1 MDWTII
7 ARFFFVILVSACGS
21 ATPMPSE
28 PASAPA
34 STAPAE
40 PPPPVMHTV
49 SIAAAFPEATRTAS
63 GLGPDGSVYC
73 RQTYFAA
80 PPEDERHC
88 IADGHG
94 ITARVLHGI
103 DANAEPHVWLEAPL
117 EIRRIRDCGNDE
129 TRIRRPRASLLS
141 QLAPELASAR
151 PEVEVDLRSVQ
162 FASCPDASLKLRF
175 EDSVELQARG
185 SILRLVPSEG
195 SSTVALLRD
204 RDTIKEWVFPHD
216 AAGLGLELEVL
227 CNETFVIVAGGL
239 ATRALGTATT
249 YETTLACVPSA
260 TGRASEWQ
268 SFERVRIDVRDGSVT
283 PIVIDAPRYSPSTR

>member
-1 MDWTII
+1 MDRTII
-7 ARFFFVILVSACGS
+7 TRGFFLILMAACGS

-28 PASAPA
+28 PAPV
-34 STAPAE
+34 STTPAE

-129 TRIRRPRASLLS
+129 TRVRRPRARLLS

-162 FASCPDASLKLRF
+162 FASCPDASVKLRF
-175 EDSVELQARG
+175 AESVELQARG
-185 SILRLVPSEG
+185 SVLRLVPSRD
-195 SSTVALLRD
+195 SSTVALLRGAD
-204 RDTIKEWVFPHD
+204 IIKEWHFPD
-216 AAGLGLELEVL
+216 DTTGLGLELEVL
-227 CNETFVIVAGGL
+227 CNETFVIIAGGL
-239 ATRALGTATT
+239 ATRAPGTATT
-249 YETTLACVPSA
+249 YETSLACVPSA
-260 TGRASEWQ
+260 TARAPEWQ

-283 PIVIDAPRYSPSTR
+283 PIVIEAPRFAPSVR